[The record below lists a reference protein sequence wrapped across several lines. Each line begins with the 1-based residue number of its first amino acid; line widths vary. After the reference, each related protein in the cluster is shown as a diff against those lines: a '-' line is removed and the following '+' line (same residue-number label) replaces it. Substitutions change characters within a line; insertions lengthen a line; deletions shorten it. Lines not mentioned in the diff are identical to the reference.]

1 MGING
6 EPTAAGNR
14 TRIVGVPQPF
24 AWDVVLDRTN
34 GADGQS
40 YR

>member
-1 MGING
+1 MEING
-6 EPTAAGNR
+6 EPKAAGDG
-14 TRIVGVPQPF
+14 TRIVGVSQPF
-24 AWDVVLDRTN
+24 AWEVVLDRTH